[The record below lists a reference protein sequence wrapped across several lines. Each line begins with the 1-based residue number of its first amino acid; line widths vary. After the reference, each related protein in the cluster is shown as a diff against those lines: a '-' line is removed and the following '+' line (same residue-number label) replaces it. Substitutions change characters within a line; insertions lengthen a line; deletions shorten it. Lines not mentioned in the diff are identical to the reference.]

1 MFSKVNSFGI
11 HGVEGFPVTVE
22 ADLSD
27 GLPAF
32 ILVGYLS
39 GEVREAQERVRTA
52 LKNSGLRLP
61 PRKLTINLSPADVRK
76 EGTAYDLAIAAAVL
90 CCLGEAKPEVCEMLE
105 KWAFIGELGLDGSI
119 KPIPGILSRV
129 YEASRKGIRRIYLPW
144 ENLEEGRNVP
154 ELEIIGLHNL
164 SELFLYLKN
173 PKHKPEESDRCSKY
187 GALSDS
193 FTEEDPV
200 DFEEILGL
208 PFVRRACEASAAGKH
223 NLLLIGPA
231 GTGKTMVARRLPT
244 ILPPMTLEESMEVSK
259 IYSICGML
267 PKGQALIRKRPFRS
281 PHHTI
286 TAQALTGGGRAP
298 GPGEISL
305 ASRGILFLDEL
316 AEFPPW
322 ILDQLRQPM
331 EEGKITVSRL
341 RGTVTFPASPLVV
354 AAMNPCKCGL
364 YPDPRCRCTE
374 PQIRKYLG
382 RISGPF
388 LDRMDLGVDVPRQSL
403 LGAAAQKTGEN
414 SAVMRERVLKA
425 RKRQEERFGIAS
437 AKDSE
442 KSGMPF
448 WNSQMDRK
456 QIRQFCRMKEEDE
469 DFFEQ
474 VCERMGFSIRGRD
487 KIRKVARTLADL
499 DGTEQISRE
508 HLSEAI
514 AFRTFEN
521 RYWGMRK

>member
-1 MFSKVNSFGI
+1 MNSFGI

-22 ADLSD
+22 ADLGD

-90 CCLGEAKPEVCEMLE
+90 CSLGEAKPEIAEMLE
-105 KWAFIGELGLDGSI
+105 QWAFIGELGLDGSV
-119 KPIPGILSRV
+119 KPVPGILSRV
-129 YEASRKGIRRIYLPW
+129 YEASRQGIRRIFLPW
-144 ENLEEGRNVP
+144 KNLAEGRNVP
-154 ELEIIGLHNL
+154 EIEVIGLHHL
-164 SELFLYLKN
+164 SELFSYLKN
-173 PKHKPEESDRCSKY
+173 SEQKPEVSIQEFLKEESEGVPGECV
-187 GALSDS
+187 
-193 FTEEDPV
+193 EESV
-200 DFEEILGL
+200 DFEEVLGL
-208 PFVRRACEASAAGKH
+208 PVVRRACEAAAAGKH
-223 NLLLIGPA
+223 NLLFIGPA

-331 EEGKITVSRL
+331 EEEKITVSRL
-341 RGTVTFPASPLVV
+341 RGTVTFPAAPLVV

-388 LDRMDLGVDVPRQSL
+388 LDRMDLGVEVPRQSFS
-403 LGAAAQKTGEN
+403 GATGQKTGES
-414 SAVMRERVLKA
+414 SAVMRERVLRA
-425 RKRQEERFGIAS
+425 RKRQEERFGGNS
-437 AKDSE
+437 SNHPE
-442 KSGMPF
+442 KAGLPF

-456 QIRQFCRMKEEDE
+456 QIRQFCRMKENDE
-469 DFFEQ
+469 KFFEQ

-499 DGTEQISRE
+499 DGAEQISRE

-514 AFRTFEN
+514 AFRSFEY
-521 RYWGMRK
+521 RYWGMGK